1 MAIEKVVEIKVI
13 SEQAKKNISDINSV
27 IDEQRAILVLLE
39 EEYINAK
46 KALDKYN
53 ASGRI
58 NLAQEQQ
65 LKKTLSERKDALQ
78 DQRLGLKK
86 LAIEQREANQV
97 AKQFREGQKENTNI
111 IRGIDKLTGGFAT
124 KIVKLTKGFKSGVK
138 GIKGFIVGLSGVKKA
153 LIGTG
158 IGALVVLVGTLVA
171 NFDKIKSA
179 LFGISKESKAA
190 AESAKDIADESQQ
203 QLENLEGSENIL
215 RQQGKTEKEIRDL
228 KKQQT
233 DETIKSLEAQLIAQ
247 KTIKDEQIKTAQRN
261 RTILTGILNF
271 LLVPI
276 TSITKSIDAIG
287 KKFGKDFGLTEAVG
301 GATSFVAETLFSGI
315 DEEGDKAL
323 EETEKI
329 LLRLK
334 NKRAGFLVQ
343 EQKEKEDKRKK
354 EEEAQALKTQKELEQ
369 ELARLESIEQIRE
382 NFKQKIKDKEAET
395 ELEQL
400 ALEEERK
407 LAELDKLN
415 ATEEQKLEVLT
426 YYAGLRTDLE
436 EKENKKKANLEKL
449 RKKQILGDAQNT
461 FSQIANL
468 AGKDSK
474 VGKALALASATI
486 SGVEGVQNAYTTA
499 QKSPITTFFP
509 AYPVVQAALAGAV
522 AAKNIATIKKTDP
535 TGGGATSISNVAT
548 SGGGASLPPSFNIVG
563 ASDTNQLADAI
574 GGQTQQPIQAFVV
587 ANDVTTAQSLEN
599 NIVEGATLG

>member
-46 KALDKYN
+46 NALDKYN
-53 ASGRI
+53 ASGKI

-65 LKKTLSERKDALQ
+65 LKKTLSERKNALQ

-138 GIKGFIVGLSGVKKA
+138 GIKGFIGSLSGVKKA

-233 DETIKSLEAQLIAQ
+233 DETTRS
-247 KTIKDEQIKTAQRN
+247 
-261 RTILTGILNF
+261 
-271 LLVPI
+271 
-276 TSITKSIDAIG
+276 
-287 KKFGKDFGLTEAVG
+287 
-301 GATSFVAETLFSGI
+301 
-315 DEEGDKAL
+315 
-323 EETEKI
+323 
-329 LLRLK
+329 
-334 NKRAGFLVQ
+334 
-343 EQKEKEDKRKK
+343 
-354 EEEAQALKTQKELEQ
+354 
-369 ELARLESIEQIRE
+369 
-382 NFKQKIKDKEAET
+382 
-395 ELEQL
+395 
-400 ALEEERK
+400 
-407 LAELDKLN
+407 
-415 ATEEQKLEVLT
+415 
-426 YYAGLRTDLE
+426 
-436 EKENKKKANLEKL
+436 
-449 RKKQILGDAQNT
+449 
-461 FSQIANL
+461 
-468 AGKDSK
+468 
-474 VGKALALASATI
+474 
-486 SGVEGVQNAYTTA
+486 
-499 QKSPITTFFP
+499 
-509 AYPVVQAALAGAV
+509 
-522 AAKNIATIKKTDP
+522 
-535 TGGGATSISNVAT
+535 
-548 SGGGASLPPSFNIVG
+548 
-563 ASDTNQLADAI
+563 
-574 GGQTQQPIQAFVV
+574 
-587 ANDVTTAQSLEN
+587 
-599 NIVEGATLG
+599 